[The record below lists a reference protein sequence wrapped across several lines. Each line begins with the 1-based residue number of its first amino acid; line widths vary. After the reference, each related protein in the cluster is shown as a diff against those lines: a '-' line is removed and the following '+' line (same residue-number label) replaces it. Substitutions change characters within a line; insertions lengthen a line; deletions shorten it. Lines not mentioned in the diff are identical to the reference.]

1 MSENQSRTAENMS
14 KYDEMSTEEL
24 EEILRRDMEAPEE
37 QESDVE
43 TLLYVTG
50 VLAKRNRENG
60 RIPNTAQES
69 FESFKRKYLDVDPDE
84 EDEPAPKKVLRPR
97 WMRALSTVA
106 AVLVVVFLLGTTAHA
121 FVPDFWNAIVTWTKE
136 TFSFGS
142 SSNDPN
148 GNGDLPYKSLQEALD
163 MAGIDAHL
171 VPTYIPVGY
180 ELTDITAEATPKRKT
195 YTAIYHNGGN
205 GLRITVCDHLE
216 SAPQYIE
223 QSEDLA
229 EIYEVGGVKYY
240 LFSNHE
246 RVRAAWLNDSYECSI
261 LGELTIEELKLM
273 IDSIEKG

>member
-1 MSENQSRTAENMS
+1 MSENQSRKAEIMS

-24 EEILRRDMEAPEE
+24 EEILRLDMEAPEE
-37 QESDVE
+37 QESDTE
-43 TLLYVTG
+43 TLLYIMG

-84 EDEPAPKKVLRPR
+84 EDEPAPKKALRPC
-97 WMRALSTVA
+97 WVRALSTVA
-106 AVLVVVFLLGTTAHA
+106 AVLVVVFLLGTTVHA
-121 FVPDFWNAIVTWTKE
+121 FAPDFWQAVVTWTKE

-142 SSNDPN
+142 NNKP
-148 GNGDLPYKSLQEALD
+148 GKNGDLPYKSLQEALD
-163 MAGIDAHL
+163 VAKIETPLA
-171 VPTYIPVGY
+171 PSWIPEGY
-180 ELTDITAEATPKRKT
+180 VLTDITVDSTPKQAT
-195 YTAIYHNGGN
+195 YRAIYHRGEIA
-205 GLRITVCDHLE
+205 LRISVSNHRE
-216 SAPQYIE
+216 STPQHIE
-223 QSEDLA
+223 QSADLA